1 MYGLKEPVHSFGERN
16 DFMLTEFP
24 VIHTNIWDAIWAIPV
39 IVVVV
44 LMIKAF
50 FKVPGAWL
58 STVATVVGLVLSIFI
73 SHPGNL
79 SAGIF
84 MGFFYGGAAFGFMYS
99 VRNSYIAYRTR

>member
-1 MYGLKEPVHSFGERN
+1 
-16 DFMLTEFP
+16 MLTEFP
-24 VIHTNIWDAIWAIPV
+24 IIHTNIWDAIWAIPV
-39 IVVVV
+39 ITVVV
-44 LMIKAF
+44 LMIKVF
-50 FKVPGAWL
+50 FKVPAAWL